1 MTEAV
6 WLAVIAAVGAVISSI
21 ITSLTTL
28 KGKKFDSSNN
38 EIKRLI
44 EENNKDTAINKELIR
59 KVESDLNKHTKNQS
73 ALNAQY
79 GESLKILLRQN
90 IDDMYQLYY
99 KKEKCMSKHSKEE
112 LVETFT
118 IYKKLGGNHIGER
131 RFTKLMELPEPDE
144 LEEL

>member
-38 EIKRLI
+38 EIKELI
-44 EENNKDTAINKELIR
+44 AQNNKDTAINKELIR
-59 KVESDLNKHTKNQS
+59 KVESDLNQHTKNQS
-73 ALNAQY
+73 VLNAQY

-99 KKEKCMSKHSKEE
+99 KKEKCMSKQSKEE